1 MIAFLAVVYCVGL
14 YLVFIKFRLLPFNLL
29 AQILVGGVG
38 FIGLL
43 VVLFGMNYTQPFSIG
58 TTVSGLTTQ
67 IEARVPGKVIEVDVK
82 DDSFVKKGEVLFRM
96 DPQPYVDQLHHA
108 QSAYAEAEIR
118 TSTAILQTTQTVNS
132 ASAQVQAVEA
142 QIKATQAAIGA
153 TESQLN
159 LARTR
164 LKEYTELK
172 SKNAGSLF
180 EVERYETDV
189 KSLTDQVAAQ
199 NQQMAAQK
207 QQLASAQAQLVQAQT
222 ALQEAIKIQPD
233 ILSGLNAEVTGAQW
247 SVDQTTIVAPDDGYV
262 TQVTLQPGT
271 MVSIGPVMAFIGQRT
286 KPLLVVTVMQNYVNV
301 VKPGAKAEV
310 ATPALPGKIL
320 HARVLAVERA
330 TGSGAL
336 YPEGRLKR
344 AFEPAFPD
352 RMYVILNL
360 DDELKDTI
368 LPIGTNGWIS
378 IQGKQWSELFII
390 RRVIMRWY
398 TWTNYIFTGY

>member
-1 MIAFLAVVYCVGL
+1 
-14 YLVFIKFRLLPFNLL
+14 
-29 AQILVGGVG
+29 
-38 FIGLL
+38 
-43 VVLFGMNYTQPFSIG
+43 
-58 TTVSGLTTQ
+58 
-67 IEARVPGKVIEVDVK
+67 
-82 DDSFVKKGEVLFRM
+82 M

-207 QQLASAQAQLVQAQT
+207 QQLAAAQAQLVQAQT

-247 SVDQTTIVAPDDGYV
+247 SVDQTTIIAPDDGYV

-301 VKPGAKAEV
+301 VKPGAEAEV

-336 YPEGRLKR
+336 YAEGRLKR
-344 AFEPAFPD
+344 AYEPAFPD

-360 DDELKDTI
+360 EDKFKDTI

-378 IQGKQWSELFII
+378 IQGEDWKELFII

-398 TWTNYIFTGY
+398 TWTNFVFTGY